1 MTLTTTSRCG
11 LALAATAL
19 LSSCSSPID
28 APSGDTPPQRLK
40 AEIVAT
46 YPFDA
51 TSFTQGLEFAGD
63 GTLLVGTGQKGESR
77 LYRRTLEGKEL
88 QSTNLPEAYFGEG
101 ITVVGD
107 SIWQLTWQ
115 DGVALRFD
123 AQTLEPVETVSFN
136 SEGWGICATD
146 DGHVLT
152 SNGSAELKVA
162 DPHTLVPS
170 STVTVTREGVPV
182 SGLNELECVPADRGP
197 GGATVLANI
206 FTTDEIVAIDATTGK
221 VTATIDASG
230 LPNNAEPDINNVL
243 NGIAAIPGTDRYLLA
258 GKRWPDLYEVKFVPA
273 D

>member
-136 SEGWGICATD
+136 GEGWGICATD